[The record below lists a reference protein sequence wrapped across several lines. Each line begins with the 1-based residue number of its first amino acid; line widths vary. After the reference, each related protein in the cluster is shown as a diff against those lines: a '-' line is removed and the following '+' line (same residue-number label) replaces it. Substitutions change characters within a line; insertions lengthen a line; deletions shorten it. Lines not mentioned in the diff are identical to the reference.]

1 MFRVDSPADLPSPD
15 QAPGLKAA
23 SPRIAMPRPTAQAAV
38 AELGQAAL
46 SGLQLENLFDLAL
59 ELTCAVLDLEFS
71 TILKLVN
78 SDEPLVLAAGRGW
91 TNAQVGW
98 TTVSADATS
107 QAGFTL
113 MRSEP
118 VIVEDWEREQ
128 RFDRPDLL
136 EAHQVKSGITVMI
149 QDTRGPCGVL
159 GAHAGTARRFT
170 VEDSDFMRSVAN
182 IIGSA
187 VENQL
192 AREHIAQQAAATERR
207 LRYHE
212 ALGRCA
218 QALLANTGD
227 NRLDEAV
234 EALLDATQATYV
246 FVERNY
252 MDPVLGFCSS
262 TVAEME
268 APELGDAPKQMEN
281 PYWAKVPW
289 DQMPTSRSFLE
300 RGEPCVIIPHE
311 LTGVERELYAADP
324 LPVKAELDIPIFVAG
339 EWEGLIGFSDT
350 VVATDWTDE
359 DLSLLSTAATMIGA
373 FWERER
379 SRERLEEIIRSK
391 DEFLA
396 SVSHELRTPL
406 TAVVGF
412 NEILRDSKDI
422 LSIEEREDLLET
434 VVRQGTDLTNIVNDL
449 LVAARA
455 DIGKLHVALVSID
468 LRAQTAQVLEAFA
481 GDGIAELAVEGK
493 AGRAIGDPDR
503 SRQIIRNLVSNA
515 IRYGGGDIRVEVS
528 SDDEH
533 VSVRVSDA
541 GAAIPPD
548 DRERI
553 FEAYQRAHDAK
564 GVTGSIGLGLAI
576 SRQLA
581 RLMDG
586 DVTYDHDGLRSV
598 FELKLPVAD

>member
-1 MFRVDSPADLPSPD
+1 GWSDVDIGA
-15 QAPGLKAA
+15 
-23 SPRIAMPRPTAQAAV
+23 
-38 AELGQAAL
+38 
-46 SGLQLENLFDLAL
+46 
-59 ELTCAVLDLEFS
+59 
-71 TILKLVN
+71 
-78 SDEPLVLAAGRGW
+78 
-91 TNAQVGW
+91 
-98 TTVSADATS
+98 TTVSVAANS

-113 MRSEP
+113 TQTEA
-118 VIVEDWEREQ
+118 VIVEDWDREQ
-128 RFDRPDLL
+128 RFERPDLL
-136 EAHQVKSGITVMI
+136 ERHQIRSGITVMI

-159 GAHAGTARRFT
+159 GAHASDIRQFGA
-170 VEDSDFMRSVAN
+170 EDGDFLRSIAN

-192 AREHIAQQAAATERR
+192 ARQQIAEQAIATERR

-227 NRLDEAV
+227 NRLEAAV

-252 MDPVLGFCSS
+252 IDPELGFCSC

-268 APELGDAPKQMEN
+268 SPDIGDAPVQMEN
-281 PYWAKVPW
+281 PFWAKVPW

-300 RGEPCVIIPHE
+300 RGEPCVIFPDQ
-311 LTGVERELYAADP
+311 LVGVERELYDADP

-391 DEFLA
+391 DQFLA

-412 NEILRDSKDI
+412 NEILRDSKGS

-468 LRAQTAQVLEAFA
+468 IRAQATQVLEAFA
-481 GDGIAELAVEGK
+481 GDGVVDLVVNGQSS
-493 AGRAIGDPDR
+493 RAIGDPDR
-503 SRQIIRNLVSNA
+503 TRQIIRNLVSNA
-515 IRYGGGDIRVEVS
+515 IRYGGGDIRVDVS
-528 SDDEH
+528 STDACAT
-533 VSVRVSDA
+533 VRVSDT
-541 GAAIPPD
+541 GDPIPPG
-548 DRERI
+548 DRQRI

-581 RLMDG
+581 RLMGG
-586 DVTYDHDGLRSV
+586 DVTYNHDGERSI
-598 FELKLPVAD
+598 FELILPLAT